1 MKRKIPFIYTTFGLL
16 VLGSLFLNSSTGQKG
31 AYSGA
36 PGDQTC
42 ANSSC
47 HVNNP
52 ASVGGGM
59 TLTGAPASF
68 VMGQSYPMTLALRDA
83 VGVTG
88 GFQIVATN
96 NALGNNVMYG
106 SFSVGIGS
114 KITATTGASPLR
126 LMHNA
131 AQPFVGG
138 VTTWTFNW
146 TAPATGSDVRFYF
159 AGNASNNDGDET
171 IGDIIYTGNQM
182 ALVPTPVEL
191 MSFEGKS
198 IEKSIKLLWQTA
210 SERNNSKFEIERNM
224 VGSSEKFEK
233 IGEIKGLL
241 SNFSIKSYDFVD
253 ETPLTDNINYYRLR
267 QVDLDGTSTLSK
279 VIGVVAH
286 AANKGFKV
294 YPNFI
299 SRGLDMRI
307 ESDFAE
313 ATTFDIIDLTGRIVK
328 TVRKAEN
335 TEGSQISTS
344 DLQAGRYFIRAVGQN
359 VLQTNGFMV
368 F

>member
-1 MKRKIPFIYTTFGLL
+1 MKRKIPFIYSTFGLL
-16 VLGSLFLNSSTGQKG
+16 AFAGLFLNDMTGRKG

-47 HVNNP
+47 HISNTQS
-52 ASVGGGM
+52 AGGGI

-68 VMGQSYPMTLALRDA
+68 VMGQAYPLTLTLSDA
-83 VGVTG
+83 IGVAG

-96 NALGNNVMYG
+96 DAAANNVMYG
-106 SFSVGIGS
+106 SFSAGAGS
-114 KITATTGASPLR
+114 KIASTTGASPLR
-126 LMHNA
+126 LTHNA
-131 AQPFVGG
+131 PQNFVSGL
-138 VTTWTFNW
+138 TSWTFNW
-146 TAPATGSDVRFYF
+146 VAPATGSGVRFYF
-159 AGNASNNDGDET
+159 AGNASNNDGNET
-171 IGDIIYTGNQM
+171 IGDVIYTGNQM
-182 ALVPTPVEL
+182 GSVPTPVEL
-191 MSFEGKS
+191 LNFEGKS
-198 IEKSIKLLWQTA
+198 MGKSVKLFWQTA

-241 SNFSIKSYDFVD
+241 SNFTIKSYDFVD
-253 ETPLTDNINYYRLR
+253 ETPHTDNINYYRLR

-279 VIGVVAH
+279 VIGVIAH

-307 ESDFAE
+307 ETDFTE
-313 ATTFDIIDLTGRIVK
+313 ASTFDIIDLTGRIVK